1 MIHEGKPLPVHHGDT
16 GATTKEEAKK
26 MYRETMYRV
35 WGRVEDIPLALVED
49 LDFTKIPLP
58 CLVEEPK
65 VSRKRLV
72 KLLMAKGISRNKANA
87 LAGWWRDYAPYR
99 YHPGI
104 TMWRTSQIRLIMI
117 G

>member
-1 MIHEGKPLPVHHGDT
+1 MCYTEGPLPVHHGDT
-16 GATTKEEAKK
+16 GATTREEAEK
-26 MYRETMYRV
+26 MYRV
-35 WGRVEDIPLALVED
+35 WPNAGYIPPCIVNYV
-49 LDFTKIPLP
+49 DFTKIPLP
-58 CLVEEPK
+58 CLVDEPK

-87 LAGWWRDYAPYR
+87 LAGWWREQAPYR

-104 TMWRTSQIRLIMI
+104 TMWRLRQLRLIMI

>member
-1 MIHEGKPLPVHHGDT
+1 MCYTEGPLPVHHGST
-16 GATTKEEAKK
+16 GATTKEAAEK
-26 MYRETMYRV
+26 MYRV
-35 WGRVEDIPLALVED
+35 WGKVEDIPLAQVKE

-58 CLVEEPK
+58 CLIGEPK

-72 KLLMAKGISRNKANA
+72 KLLMAKGISRNNAND
-87 LAGWWRDYAPYR
+87 LAGWWRDQAPYR

-104 TMWRTSQIRLIMI
+104 TMWRLLQLRLIKI

>member
-1 MIHEGKPLPVHHGDT
+1 MYEVYGKAENLPLCKV
-16 GATTKEEAKK
+16 EE
-26 MYRETMYRV
+26 
-35 WGRVEDIPLALVED
+35 

-72 KLLMAKGISRNKANA
+72 KLLMAQGISRNKANA
-87 LAGWWRDYAPYR
+87 LAGWWREQAPYR

-104 TMWRTSQIRLIMI
+104 IRWRTSRCRLIKI